1 MRQLGT
7 PLIFA
12 GIILILLGIFFSM
25 GGTLSWLGRLPGDMR
40 ITRPGFNFYFPITT
54 SIFLSI
60 IISLVLYFIRHFR

>member
-7 PLIFA
+7 PLIIV
-12 GIILILLGIFFSM
+12 GIIVILLGIFFSM
-25 GGTLSWLGRLPGDMR
+25 GGSLSWLERLPGDIR

-60 IISLVLYFIRHFR
+60 MVSLVLYLIRHFR

>member
-7 PLIFA
+7 PLIFV
-12 GIILILLGIFFSM
+12 GIILILLGIFFSF
-25 GGTLSWLGRLPGDMR
+25 GGSLSWLGRLPGDIK

-60 IISLVLYFIRHFR
+60 IVSLVLYLIRHFR

>member
-60 IISLVLYFIRHFR
+60 IISLVLYLIRHFR